1 MLMNHGGRQRK
12 FSSLL
17 SGLFSH
23 RLATVGAVITVLI
36 VLLALVG
43 PKIANQDP
51 LALDIRNILSPPSA
65 EHFFGTD
72 DLGRDVFSR
81 VMHGTRLSLAVGA
94 LVLVFTALLGTTLG
108 LLSGYFRRLDGL
120 IMRLTDALMAFP
132 TILLALM
139 IATVLGPRTQNV
151 VIALTLVYVPRV
163 TRLIRG
169 TVLSIRDRD
178 YVTGG
183 IAIGATDYR
192 LLLGYILPNVF
203 APLLVQ
209 ATFIYG
215 YAVLGE
221 ASLSFLGVGTPP
233 PAPSL
238 GNIIND
244 ARFMLREAPWVAL
257 FPGGLIAVTIFGFN
271 LLGDGIR
278 DILDPQRSRR

>member
-1 MLMNHGGRQRK
+1 MNHGGRQRK